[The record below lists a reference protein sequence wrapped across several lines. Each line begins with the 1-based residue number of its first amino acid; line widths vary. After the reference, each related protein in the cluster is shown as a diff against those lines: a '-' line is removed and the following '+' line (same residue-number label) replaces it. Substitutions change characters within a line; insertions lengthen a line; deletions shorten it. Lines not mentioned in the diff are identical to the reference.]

1 MVTRQGSVVLI
12 ALLMAVTIGGCAAQ
26 SGTNGSSAA
35 AAIDGRGTTVMPV
48 GQTDGTGVQT
58 DGTGV
63 MSQMSTRP
71 RLGDFVA
78 NEQIRDI
85 HFDFDRYEIRPAD
98 AKILEASAQW
108 LKAHPDSLLVIEG
121 HADERGTN
129 EYNVVL
135 GERRAKTS
143 MNYLVSRG
151 IQATR
156 ITVMSYGEERNVCRE
171 KTEGCWSKNRRA
183 HFLVKSR

>member
-1 MVTRQGSVVLI
+1 MVTREGSVIVVT
-12 ALLMAVTIGGCAAQ
+12 LLMMVMIGGCAAQ
-26 SGTNGSSAA
+26 PATNGSSAA

-48 GQTDGTGVQT
+48 GQTDGTGMMPQ
-58 DGTGV
+58 TGV
-63 MSQMSTRP
+63 MSPMSPRP

-78 NEQIRDI
+78 NEEIRDI
-85 HFDFDRYEIRPAD
+85 HFDFDAYAIRPMD
-98 AKILEASAQW
+98 ARILEASAQW

-135 GERRAKTS
+135 GERRAKAS
-143 MNYLVSRG
+143 MNYLVAHG

-156 ITVMSYGEERNVCRE
+156 ITVMSYGEERNVCGE
-171 KTEGCWSKNRRA
+171 KTEGCWRKNRRA